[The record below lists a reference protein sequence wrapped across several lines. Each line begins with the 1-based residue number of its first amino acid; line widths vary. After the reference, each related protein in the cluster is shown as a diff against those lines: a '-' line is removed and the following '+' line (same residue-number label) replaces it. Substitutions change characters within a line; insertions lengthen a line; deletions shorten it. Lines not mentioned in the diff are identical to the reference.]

1 MMTIPI
7 PIDEKNKKK
16 KDKEQQ
22 QNTPTQTAQPAPTEQ
37 TAPTEQPQQP
47 QGPIPW
53 EITTEEKRVNP
64 DVYNLY
70 KQNYEPR
77 EKEIQGIETDYLN
90 KMNNIYGL
98 INKNSEKTKEAL
110 KKQPVADAFNMLGT
124 AVGKLSEVA
133 SNATF
138 SGRVAPKKV
147 DSSDIAKQGNALLKK
162 SYELPQYLQA
172 IDNDIIQ
179 NKAKQLQNEYAVN
192 MNRLQRQQQYIQNA
206 IEQSTDKTK
215 IKYLSQEAIE
225 LKKQEIDLKRK
236 HNEKMEQLAEDR
248 NKTYKTSVY
257 ANGNGQKME
266 YDVLFVDGKPYP
278 VDEYFIDDIFNNSDL
293 FPDEKKKRLKKAG
306 ASTATIRGEIQTEL
320 DKGRRPKY
328 YSNKDI
334 KVTQK
339 IPFPFMTTLKGSG
352 THTKKVY

>member
-1 MMTIPI
+1 MITIPI
-7 PIDEKNKKK
+7 DDKNKKK
-16 KDKEQQ
+16 KEQQ
-22 QNTPTQTAQPAPTEQ
+22 QTTQPAQPAPTEQ
-37 TAPTEQPQQP
+37 TTTTATTTEQPQQP

-64 DVYNLY
+64 DVYKLY
-70 KQNYEPR
+70 QQNYEPR
-77 EKEIQGIETDYLN
+77 EKEIQGIETDYLDKMN
-90 KMNNIYGL
+90 KMYGL
-98 INKNSEKTKEAL
+98 INQNSEKTKEAL
-110 KKQPVADAFNMLGT
+110 KKQPIADAFNMLGT

-192 MNRLQRQQQYIQNA
+192 MNRLQRQMQYIQNA

-236 HNEKMEQLAEDR
+236 HNEKMEELKEKEIGVRKLGISTEAKKQDL
-248 NKTYKTSVY
+248 
-257 ANGNGQKME
+257 GNDK
-266 YDVLFVDGKPYP
+266 LFVDGVPYP
-278 VDEYFIDDIFNNSDL
+278 AEEGFIYDIFNNTDL
-293 FPDEKKKRLKKAG
+293 FTDEEREILQG
-306 ASTATIRGEIQTEL
+306 ASASTIRGAIQTKL
-320 DKGRRPKY
+320 NKNKRPQY
-328 YSNKDI
+328 YTNKDG
-334 KVTQK
+334 KK
-339 IPFPFMTTLKGSG
+339 IPFPFMETLRGQG
-352 THTKKVY
+352 KKMITNY

>member
-1 MMTIPI
+1 MITIPI
-7 PIDEKNKKK
+7 DDKDKKK
-16 KDKEQQ
+16 KEQQ
-22 QNTPTQTAQPAPTEQ
+22 QNTQPAQTAPTEQ
-37 TAPTEQPQQP
+37 TTTTAQTEQPQQP

-53 EITTEEKRVNP
+53 EITTEEKSVNP

-70 KQNYEPR
+70 LKNYEPR
-77 EKEIQGIETDYLN
+77 EKELQGIETDYLDKMN
-90 KMNNIYGL
+90 KMYGL
-98 INKNSEKTKEAL
+98 INQNSEKTKEAL
-110 KKQPVADAFNMLGT
+110 KKQPIADAFNMLGT

-192 MNRLQRQQQYIQNA
+192 MNRLQRQMQYIQNA

-215 IKYLSQEAIE
+215 IKYLSQAAIDLE
-225 LKKQEIDLKRK
+225 NKKVALDEWWKKQKLSIDQQNANTNYIKAK
-236 HNEKMEQLAEDR
+236 NEADR
-248 NKTYKTSVY
+248 QDL
-257 ANGNGQKME
+257 GN
-266 YDVLFVDGKPYP
+266 DVLYVDGKPYP
-278 VDEYFIDDIFNNSDL
+278 VEEGFIEDILNNSDL
-293 FPDEKKKRLKKAG
+293 FTDEAKARLQG
-306 ASTATIRGEIQTEL
+306 AAASTIRGEIQTQL
-320 DKGRRPKY
+320 DKGKRPQY
-328 YSNKDI
+328 YKNKDI

-339 IPFPFMTTLKGSG
+339 IPFPFMETLRGQG
-352 THTKKVY
+352 KKMITNY

>member
-1 MMTIPI
+1 MMTL
-7 PIDEKNKKK
+7 DDKDKKK
-16 KDKEQQ
+16 KEQQ
-22 QNTPTQTAQPAPTEQ
+22 QNTPTQPAQPAPTEQ
-37 TAPTEQPQQP
+37 TTQTATTTEQPQQP

-53 EITTEEKRVNP
+53 EITTEEKSVNN

-90 KMNNIYGL
+90 KMSNIYGL
-98 INKNSEKTKEAL
+98 INQNSEKTKEAL
-110 KKQPVADAFNMLGT
+110 KKQPIADAFNMLGT

-138 SGRVAPKKV
+138 GGRVAPKKV

-192 MNRLQRQQQYIQNA
+192 MNRLQRQMQYIQNA

-225 LKKQEIDLKRK
+225 LKKQEADLKRK
-236 HNEKMEQLAEDR
+236 HNERMEQIAEKNATANIIRANNEGNNLADGYNFLE
-248 NKTYKTSVY
+248 
-257 ANGNGQKME
+257 
-266 YDVLFVDGKPYP
+266 VDGKRYK
-278 VDEYFIDDIFNNSDL
+278 VSDDYLFDILDTDL
-293 FPDEKKKRLKKAG
+293 FDKDERKQLIGTSPDN
-306 ASTATIRGEIQTEL
+306 IRGAIQAKLNKGERPTIYK
-320 DKGRRPKY
+320 DK
-328 YSNKDI
+328 
-334 KVTQK
+334 T
-339 IPFPFMTTLKGSG
+339 PFSFKETLKTTGKEVKR
-352 THTKKVY
+352 TY

>member
-1 MMTIPI
+1 MMTL
-7 PIDEKNKKK
+7 DDKDKKK
-16 KDKEQQ
+16 KEQQ
-22 QNTPTQTAQPAPTEQ
+22 QNTPTAQPAPTEQ
-37 TAPTEQPQQP
+37 QTTTEQPQQP

-53 EITTEEKRVNP
+53 EITTEEKSVNN

-90 KMNNIYGL
+90 KMSNIYGL
-98 INKNSEKTKEAL
+98 INQNSEKTKEAL
-110 KKQPVADAFNMLGT
+110 KKQPIADAFNMLGT

-138 SGRVAPKKV
+138 GGRVAPKKV

-179 NKAKQLQNEYAVN
+179 NKAKQLQNEYATN
-192 MNRLQRQQQYIQNA
+192 MNRLQRQMQYIQNA

-225 LKKQEIDLKRK
+225 LKKQEADLKRK
-236 HNEKMEQLAEDR
+236 HNEKMEQIAQQ
-248 NKTYKTSVY
+248 N
-257 ANGNGQKME
+257 ANSNYIRAKNEGSKQDLGFDKL
-266 YDVLFVDGKPYP
+266 YVDDKPYP
-278 VDEYFIDDIFNNSDL
+278 VEEGFIYDILNNSDL
-293 FPDEKKKRLKKAG
+293 FTDIEKERLQG
-306 ASTATIRGEIQTEL
+306 ASAATIRGEIQTRL
-320 DKGRRPKY
+320 NKGKRPQY
-328 YSNKDI
+328 YKNKDI

-339 IPFPFMTTLKGSG
+339 IPFPFMPTLQGQG
-352 THTKKVY
+352 KKMITNY

>member
-1 MMTIPI
+1 MMTL
-7 PIDEKNKKK
+7 DDKDKKK
-16 KDKEQQ
+16 KEQQ
-22 QNTPTQTAQPAPTEQ
+22 QNTQPAQPAQTEQ
-37 TAPTEQPQQP
+37 TTTPATTTEQPQQP

-53 EITTEEKRVNP
+53 EITTEEKSVNN

-90 KMNNIYGL
+90 KMSNIYGL
-98 INKNSEKTKEAL
+98 INQNSEKTKEAL
-110 KKQPVADAFNMLGT
+110 KKQPIADAFNMLGT

-138 SGRVAPKKV
+138 GGRVAPKKV

-192 MNRLQRQQQYIQNA
+192 MNRLQRQMQYIQNA

-215 IKYLSQEAIE
+215 IKYLSQAA
-225 LKKQEIDLKRK
+225 IDLEEEKIKLKRE
-236 HNEKMEQLAEDR
+236 HNEKMEKIAQQNANSNYIRAKNEGSNLADGY
-248 NKTYKTSVY
+248 NFL
-257 ANGNGQKME
+257 
-266 YDVLFVDGKPYP
+266 DVDGKRYK
-278 VDEYFIDDIFNNSDL
+278 VSDEYILDILNTDL
-293 FPDEKKKRLKKAG
+293 FTDEEREKLMKT
-306 ASTATIRGEIQTEL
+306 STDNIRGVIQYRLNKNKRPEKYFDGTPFSLENTLGTTGKEL
-320 DKGRRPKY
+320 KRTY
-328 YSNKDI
+328 
-334 KVTQK
+334 
-339 IPFPFMTTLKGSG
+339 
-352 THTKKVY
+352 

>member
-1 MMTIPI
+1 MITIPI
-7 PIDEKNKKK
+7 DDKDKKK
-16 KDKEQQ
+16 KEQQ
-22 QNTPTQTAQPAPTEQ
+22 QNTQPAQ
-37 TAPTEQPQQP
+37 TAPNEQTTTPATTTEQPQQP

-70 KQNYEPR
+70 VKNYEPR
-77 EKEIQGIETDYLN
+77 EKEIQGIETDYLD
-90 KMNNIYGL
+90 KMSNIYGL

-110 KKQPVADAFNMLGT
+110 KKQPIADAFNMLGT

-192 MNRLQRQQQYIQNA
+192 MNRLQRQMQYIQNA
-206 IEQSTDKTK
+206 LEKATTK
-215 IKYLSQEAIE
+215 SEKEYLSAEAYQLKQQEAAF
-225 LKKQEIDLKRK
+225 KKWYADQKLTIARQNANANMIKAN
-236 HNEKMEQLAEDR
+236 NEGRNLADGYSYL
-248 NKTYKTSVY
+248 T
-257 ANGNGQKME
+257 
-266 YDVLFVDGKPYP
+266 VDGVKYK
-278 VDEYFIDDIFNNSDL
+278 VSNDFIDDVLNSNL
-293 FPDEKKKRLKKAG
+293 FTDKERENLAPYSYDRIRGQIQDKLDDGIIPTKDKNGNPFAFKKALQG
-306 ASTATIRGEIQTEL
+306 MGKEL
-320 DKGRRPKY
+320 KRTY
-328 YSNKDI
+328 
-334 KVTQK
+334 
-339 IPFPFMTTLKGSG
+339 
-352 THTKKVY
+352 

>member
-1 MMTIPI
+1 MITI
-7 PIDEKNKKK
+7 DDKDKKK
-16 KDKEQQ
+16 KEQQ
-22 QNTPTQTAQPAPTEQ
+22 QNTPTTPTQTAPTEQ
-37 TAPTEQPQQP
+37 TTTTATTTEQPQQP

-53 EITTEEKRVNP
+53 EITTEEKSVNN

-90 KMNNIYGL
+90 KMSNIYGL
-98 INKNSEKTKEAL
+98 INQNSEKTKEAL
-110 KKQPVADAFNMLGT
+110 KKQPIADAFNMLGT

-138 SGRVAPKKV
+138 GGRVAPKKV

-179 NKAKQLQNEYAVN
+179 NKAKQLQNEYATN
-192 MNRLQRQQQYIQNA
+192 MNRLQRQMQYIQNA

-215 IKYLSQEAIE
+215 IKYLSQAAID

-236 HNEKMEQLAEDR
+236 HNEKMEQISEKNANANIIRANNEGSNLADGY
-248 NKTYKTSVY
+248 NFL
-257 ANGNGQKME
+257 
-266 YDVLFVDGKPYP
+266 DVDGKRYK
-278 VDEYFIDDIFNNSDL
+278 VSDEYILDILNTDL
-293 FPDEKKKRLKKAG
+293 FTEEERKKLIKT
-306 ASTATIRGEIQTEL
+306 STDNIRGVIQYRLNKGERPEKYNDGTPFSFKNTLGTTGKEL
-320 DKGRRPKY
+320 KRTY
-328 YSNKDI
+328 
-334 KVTQK
+334 
-339 IPFPFMTTLKGSG
+339 
-352 THTKKVY
+352 

>member
-1 MMTIPI
+1 MTI
-7 PIDEKNKKK
+7 DDKDKKK
-16 KDKEQQ
+16 KEQQ
-22 QNTPTQTAQPAPTEQ
+22 QNTQPATTEQ
-37 TAPTEQPQQP
+37 TTQTEQPQQP

-70 KQNYEPR
+70 VKNYEPR
-77 EKEIQGIETDYLN
+77 ENAIQQHENSYLDKMN
-90 KMNNIYGL
+90 KMYGL
-98 INKNSEKTKEAL
+98 INQNSEKTKEAL
-110 KKQPVADAFNMLGT
+110 KKQPIADAFNMLGT

-192 MNRLQRQQQYIQNA
+192 MNRLQRQMQYIQNA

-225 LKKQEIDLKRK
+225 LKKQEAALDEWWKKENLRLRGESNTIR
-236 HNEKMEQLAEDR
+236 KMEAYNNA
-248 NKTYKTSVY
+248 NKQDL
-257 ANGNGQKME
+257 GNDKL
-266 YDVLFVDGKPYP
+266 YIDGKPYP
-278 VDEYFIDDIFNNSDL
+278 VEEGFIYDILNNSDL
-293 FPDEKKKRLKKAG
+293 FSDDAKARLQG
-306 ASTATIRGEIQTEL
+306 AASSTIRGEIQAQL
-320 DKGRRPKY
+320 NKGKRPQY
-328 YSNKDI
+328 YKNKDI

-339 IPFPFMTTLKGSG
+339 IRFPFMETLRGQG
-352 THTKKVY
+352 KKMITNY

>member
-1 MMTIPI
+1 MITI
-7 PIDEKNKKK
+7 DDKDKKK

-22 QNTPTQTAQPAPTEQ
+22 QNTQPAQPAQTAQTAPTA
-37 TAPTEQPQQP
+37 TTTEQPQQP

-64 DVYNLY
+64 DVYKLY
-70 KQNYEPR
+70 QQNYEPR
-77 EKEIQGIETDYLN
+77 EKEIQGIETDYLD
-90 KMNNIYGL
+90 KMSNIYGL

-110 KKQPVADAFNMLGT
+110 KKQPIADAFNMLGT

-138 SGRVAPKKV
+138 EGRVAPKKV

-192 MNRLQRQQQYIQNA
+192 MNRLQRQMQYIQNA

-215 IKYLSQEAIE
+215 IKYLSQEALALEKEKIAADE
-225 LKKQEIDLKRK
+225 NYKKALLKLREDSNQIR
-236 HNEKMEQLAEDR
+236 KMEAYNEA
-248 NKTYKTSVY
+248 NKQDL
-257 ANGNGQKME
+257 G
-266 YDVLFVDGKPYP
+266 YDKLYVDNVPYP
-278 VDEYFIDDIFNNSDL
+278 VTEGTIYEILNNSDL
-293 FPDEKKKRLKKAG
+293 FTDGEKKRLEG
-306 ASTATIRGEIQTEL
+306 ADPALIRGEIQTKL
-320 DKGRRPKY
+320 NQGKRPQY
-328 YSNKDI
+328 YKNKDI

-339 IPFPFMTTLKGSG
+339 IPFPFMTILRG
-352 THTKKVY
+352 TGKKLITNY